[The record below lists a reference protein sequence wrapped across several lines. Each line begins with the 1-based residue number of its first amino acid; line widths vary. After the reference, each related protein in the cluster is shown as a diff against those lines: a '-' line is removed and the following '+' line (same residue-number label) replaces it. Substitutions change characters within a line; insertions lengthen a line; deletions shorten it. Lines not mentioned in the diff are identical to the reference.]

1 MRAWVRTRLLSFGF
15 ILTLGF
21 LLLVSLTIST
31 GLANL
36 RERFAER
43 YAALVGLIGVLT
55 AVLFDLYSLARSS
68 RLASRAIM
76 RSVRDSVS
84 ALLRG
89 SCSLWSSAECG
100 AGGKGATGNGA
111 AAGVGCPQ
119 LVAGASSRRCLS
131 LYRYEERSVPGQD
144 AAA

>member
-1 MRAWVRTRLLSFGF
+1 MRAWVRTRRLSFGF

-55 AVLFDLYSLARSS
+55 AVLFDL
-68 RLASRAIM
+68 
-76 RSVRDSVS
+76 
-84 ALLRG
+84 
-89 SCSLWSSAECG
+89 SLWR
-100 AGGKGATGNGA
+100 
-111 AAGVGCPQ
+111 GVHGLPR
-119 LVAGASSRRCLS
+119 GPS
-131 LYRYEERSVPGQD
+131 
-144 AAA
+144 